1 MTYNRGNASA
11 QVNANRNMDEEARRR
26 AAEEAA
32 RKAEEERKRK
42 EEEAKAKAEQ
52 EAAQRAAQEAAEAQ
66 NQQDNAPSTQ
76 NPGTSVMNFK
86 PTAAQRHEIQTNVG
100 WNRAEKKLV
109 EAAPLDLLPPEME
122 DQREELEKK
131 NQAGQLGSARL
142 KKYSSGDNQYSV
154 DATQFG
160 NVKELAYFC
169 ANLSNDADRVKLYK
183 RYAEKNGLDVE
194 DLYYQA
200 ETMLGG
206 RAFNYP
212 QSSRGQME
220 QIGVYDAA
228 GNTLDLGTATAAQVK
243 QAIRMTPPGDD
254 HNALLKAYRRM
265 FGDWETDD
273 SEFDFLDSADLTES
287 NYDSKVT
294 EYEALFEFTDGQL
307 TEDNYWKYLDAV
319 DKIYRDYD
327 NPRVQKQLLRQ
338 LALSYEAHT
347 GKKAV
352 SVDELNAL
360 AEKLGYIGTFSGL
373 AEKEKD
379 SVAAEFAEKPEA
391 PRHIPEVEEVTSS
404 AAAAQGG
411 GGASGGG
418 YSGGRSASGY
428 AAMAQAPAKNTAEEA
443 AAQTAAV
450 SLAAENSIEPQGPV
464 YRSQEAARET
474 TPEGTMQQY
483 GSSMGFNRQMTD
495 EEALA
500 LYKRGVKLDKRN
512 YEQIR
517 WMVEDDDIR
526 ALTGNMSMYAN
537 MGKTETGGRNVVE
550 KATKY
555 GNRLGT
561 ASMVLGSGSLPEDVE
576 NEAALT
582 LGNVIYQVK
591 ELVSDPRNGI
601 SVPKGQN
608 MYDYVLSLPQYA
620 HLAAQVDTVTGAQA
634 DVHAAYAQQAQL
646 EKEAQ
651 DKHIEDV
658 KAKMLRGEGTPEMAQ
673 ELAQAYG
680 TEYVDLWD
688 DELYAVYRTQMG
700 ERQRFFSDNG
710 TFWQGESAAA
720 QEGNRL
726 RSAGRGYSEFKSNL
740 KYETENLL
748 EDFGAAAKQM
758 GMTLEEYLGAA
769 GIDSLDQV
777 VNIAYNGMLSRGNAY
792 AADADAQ
799 AAAGTMISTEKG
811 AWDAAGMG
819 VQHGAE
825 SYVADMSQTLYMAV
839 DAADYQLAVID
850 LENEYIEKYGV
861 EMAAPMYRADLMAYI
876 ESGAMSEESAAD
888 LADHMRRARSIF
900 DVGYE
905 LDPGFIEGLMRDTY
919 EGFQKDVE
927 VLEAEAAK
935 LPSSL
940 RTTFNAFSGA
950 AYSLAGMGTA
960 TLAGGLTG
968 SAAVGSALSWGT
980 AEYSSA
986 YDANRAK
993 GMSPGMA
1000 GFAALGNAAIAT
1012 TVNMGGTGTD
1022 MDIWWKGGAYQDFA
1036 KAMRG
1041 KKGLSLMKGIAE
1053 ATGKYAVK
1061 RGAEE
1066 AIEEG
1071 QEYAL
1076 GALYDLTDNVMQ
1088 LVDNGKPV
1096 TPSAILKSV
1105 GDSLR
1110 ETDYDAMGKELLQNM
1125 GMGFVMGGIF
1135 SLGGSAKTAI
1145 GVKKGLNMQSR
1156 YASIDLATQMAE
1168 GNVPFTEENIG
1179 KVYAAV
1185 QKDLLDARFRK
1196 YIDSNSTAAL
1206 EQKSM
1211 LAAGMMGVAET
1222 ERKSAVDE
1230 AQRAQE
1236 YSAKAEAAREASK
1249 TASGRWWELRDRLA
1263 SGDLSVEVELES
1275 ARMQWQKAETALQ
1288 EAENAAG
1295 KCMEKARTAMKSWL
1309 QQCRGQSANIKSW
1322 MIQEQA
1328 DQIASL
1334 RQSAAEALARRY
1346 EEVEAREPV
1355 AGPRREQTE
1364 NAVFG
1369 PDVYGRTEADMETE
1383 EDVPSVETMTD
1394 DELDAELSGLTAQ
1407 IGDAEKRIAD
1417 VTAQNAELGLDGETV
1432 QAMVDQE
1439 LTPLLQRR
1447 DSIIARET
1455 NRFNDL
1461 FDRMQQAIEMDNEE
1475 AADQLQMEYD
1485 SVMERLG
1492 KMGVDTE
1499 SLVMA
1504 QYGVTPE
1511 AAAEGEAAAQA
1522 EAENTEQE
1530 RLTESLSRRMEHTA
1544 MEIERIQPAR
1554 KYFMDTP
1561 LYVNASQKAE
1571 ILSSEGLKS
1580 LSNVNRKYNMKL
1592 TDKEAAGAMPLDGHV
1607 LSDIAAESAGVVD
1620 ESANPVEEMLRIM
1633 QAGKKLAE
1641 DQKTEKNEARE
1652 LSKKKKAADKKRRES
1667 VDKLTGAESKPE
1679 RQAKKINDV
1688 VANQDSTV
1696 EDIDRT
1702 IDQIEGVSMSMND
1715 GGTNTEGQTE
1725 TEGKS
1730 AFEPTFKD
1738 PETQKLARDLY
1749 KNWGIRL
1756 RLADL
1761 DARDEGFYDR
1771 ESNSIV
1777 LNRKLTPGA
1786 KQRTVVVHELIHF
1799 CEGEAWYKQF
1809 KADILGGAYES
1820 EQEIEENRERLRDM
1834 GYAEDQLDSE
1844 LVARAAKP
1852 LFEGDEVLVDMLL
1865 SKGKVSTV
1873 KRAYAAITQFMKR
1886 AEARKSGNLKRY
1898 DMLAN
1903 ARNTLAEGL
1912 KSAKAKN
1919 GKGTSHMY
1927 VGQSAD
1933 GKGIYESNF
1942 PAGTPKD
1949 VKRNRLIHLWQ
1960 NVWSKKPIELNI
1972 KEADGTTR
1980 PIVANFDPSYDPA
1993 NVIQTDLGKV
2003 MTSQNGSS
2011 GDRTVTLNLADD
2023 LYDLART
2030 SEYLVSEEERGKNKS
2045 THKDVKLWHYFF
2057 NDIIY
2062 RGDNGEIPYTV
2073 WIDVKEKDDGSG
2085 YVYQLYARK
2094 TKKDAS
2100 ATASNAYQNPTAGIS
2115 QPSGQVGTVPLSGL
2129 GANAAKTSISD
2140 TSLTQGTTD
2149 VNSQSMQNG
2158 EQHSYGDTA
2167 LSQFGNKTAQE
2178 IDWINQKVKDNLK
2191 GTTHEVYSDR
2201 AAIQNSLAK
2210 IEEMGGVQNAFDD
2223 LMNRPAD
2230 RWNADD
2236 QVMAQVLMAKAEYDG
2251 DVTTEAVI
2259 AMLTNEARSKA
2270 GLALQKTKALVNL
2283 TSQKAIELVTKISS
2297 DFNEKHGGTSQYAP
2311 VGDGRPLEKT
2321 GMGGDADKIIDRAAK
2336 VSRAVAEARNVD
2348 DIVEYD
2354 NRWHVPLTGAKR
2366 YLIDHYKL
2374 NNVDLPGIN
2383 YSRATKKQRQ
2393 LCAILATDTDVVYD
2407 VDMEGNR
2414 TGLLGLIQQ
2423 LEAIEAN
2430 KAVMTIADLTY
2441 IANQSAEMKALSN
2454 GAEDPYLDTDGAK
2467 HALARMY
2474 DAINNTVPVTFGQKA
2489 GALAYMNML
2498 SASTTGTKNVLG
2510 NIVMGPQETISE
2522 AFATLV
2528 DKAVGLKTG
2537 NRTTTV
2543 STAGEVAEGLRDGLI
2558 EVART
2563 VADTYVYQADTAHSR
2578 KYDTAGDAPR
2588 VFQNKAM
2595 EGKRQMVDFIM
2606 QLGDRPFFRAEYTR
2620 QMAQIKRLAADG
2632 KMKKKEVATLS
2643 DGRKVT
2649 TYTDMP
2655 EADMRKEAAQRAL
2668 ERVFQEENEIVNW
2681 VNSAPQKIRPFLQ
2694 AIVPFVKTP
2703 MNIAKRML
2711 DYSPV
2716 GLGITLAKNGVW
2728 DATRGGGFDQRKF
2741 VMGVGRG
2748 LTGTGMILAG
2758 ALLTNLGIL
2767 DVEDGY
2773 GEEEDN
2779 KLYGAGSANYDPY
2792 GAYLN
2797 INGNKVSL
2805 DWLGAAGTWLTIGA
2819 AASKEVDADANM
2831 ADLMWKATMVS
2842 GPEMLNLLF
2851 DNTMLSSL
2859 SNLLDAEDGEEL
2871 GENIVSTVGGAMLQQ
2886 YFSPGDIRQLAKFT
2900 DEYERDY
2907 RHDNPVIQA
2916 LNKNVIRYWPFL
2928 RQTLPIKYDMT
2939 GDPVRQASKYGWG
2952 KADENVLLNFL
2963 NYYVSPTNIQADKG
2977 DKALN
2982 ELLDLA
2988 YRRGET
2994 TCIPGSFVATSGKIT
3009 IPKTMA
3015 KYTSLDTDNGE
3026 NNLILTAEEQRKYNQ
3041 MYADLCFNGTR
3052 RGVRYGK
3059 VRGGS
3064 YSSIDGIRELIN
3076 SRAWERMSDEER
3088 EKKIKEQ
3095 MDAAKEIVRAQIV
3108 IDRGY

>member
-42 EEEAKAKAEQ
+42 EAEAKAKAEQ

-86 PTAAQRHEIQTNVG
+86 PTAAQRHEIQTNTA

-142 KKYSSGDNQYSV
+142 EKYSSGDNQYSV

-169 ANLSNDADRVKLYK
+169 SGLSNDADRVKLYK
-183 RYAEKNGLDVE
+183 RYADENGLDLE

-212 QSSRGQME
+212 KSARGQME
-220 QIGVYDAA
+220 AIGVYDAA
-228 GNTLDLGTATAAQVK
+228 GNRLDLGTATAAQVK

-254 HNALLKAYRRM
+254 HDALLKAYRKM
-265 FGDWETDD
+265 YGDWGTDD

-287 NYDSKVT
+287 DYKKAVKEFESSFTFSEGHTPENQEAYLNALDDIYSNY
-294 EYEALFEFTDGQL
+294 E
-307 TEDNYWKYLDAV
+307 
-319 DKIYRDYD
+319 
-327 NPRVQKQLLRQ
+327 NPRVQQQMIRQ
-338 LALSYEAHT
+338 LNKAYADRTGMQAMSEEELRTLAQETGYTGTEEVDEN
-347 GKKAV
+347 GKKKGFFRGFWDAAKDVV
-352 SVDELNAL
+352 S
-360 AEKLGYIGTFSGL
+360 
-373 AEKEKD
+373 
-379 SVAAEFAEKPEA
+379 SVFGEKPEA
-391 PRHIPEVEEVTSS
+391 PRHIPEVEEVTTS

-411 GGASGGG
+411 GGAYGGG
-418 YSGGRSASGY
+418 YSGGGSASGY
-428 AAMAQAPAKNTAEEA
+428 AAMGQAPAKNTAEEA

-464 YRSQEAARET
+464 YRPQEAARET

-500 LYKRGVKLDKRN
+500 LYKRGVKLDARN

-537 MGKTETGGRNVVE
+537 MGKTETGGRNVVA

-651 DKHIEDV
+651 DKHIEDI
-658 KAKMLRGEGTPEMAQ
+658 KAKMLRDEGTPEMAL

-688 DELYAVYRTQMG
+688 DELYAVYRAQMG
-700 ERQRFFSDNG
+700 ERQCFFSDNG
-710 TFWQGESAAA
+710 TFWQGDSAAA

-726 RSAGRGYSEFKSNL
+726 RAAGRGYSEFKSSL

-748 EDFGAAAKQM
+748 EDFGTAAKQM

-777 VNIAYNGMLSRGNAY
+777 VNIAYNGMISRGNAY

-799 AAAGTMISTEKG
+799 TAAETLIGTEKG
-811 AWDAAGMG
+811 AFDAAGMG
-819 VQHGAE
+819 VRHGAE
-825 SYVADMSQTLYMAV
+825 SYVAGMSQTLYMAV

-905 LDPGFIEGLMRDTY
+905 LDPGFLEGLMRDTY

-935 LPSSL
+935 LPPPL
-940 RTTFNAFSGA
+940 RTTFNMFSGA

-1022 MDIWWKGGAYQDFA
+1022 MDIWWKGGSYQDFA

-1088 LVDNGKPV
+1088 LIDSGKPV
-1096 TPSAILKSV
+1096 TASAILKSV
-1105 GDSLR
+1105 GNTLR

-1196 YIDSNSTAAL
+1196 YIDRNSTAAL

-1346 EEVEAREPV
+1346 EEVEAREP
-1355 AGPRREQTE
+1355 A
-1364 NAVFG
+1364 
-1369 PDVYGRTEADMETE
+1369 
-1383 EDVPSVETMTD
+1383 
-1394 DELDAELSGLTAQ
+1394 
-1407 IGDAEKRIAD
+1407 
-1417 VTAQNAELGLDGETV
+1417 
-1432 QAMVDQE
+1432 
-1439 LTPLLQRR
+1439 
-1447 DSIIARET
+1447 AR
-1455 NRFNDL
+1455 
-1461 FDRMQQAIEMDNEE
+1461 
-1475 AADQLQMEYD
+1475 
-1485 SVMERLG
+1485 
-1492 KMGVDTE
+1492 
-1499 SLVMA
+1499 
-1504 QYGVTPE
+1504 
-1511 AAAEGEAAAQA
+1511 A

-1530 RLTESLSRRMEHTA
+1530 RLTESLSRRMEHTE

-1667 VDKLTGAESKPE
+1667 VDAVVGVDDDVRAYRAITGDDTASKLDLKENMRKRGYANERKDLQEALRSWDGKDKTLEFVVGKTGKTLHDLGLTDSEVVLSSEKLVKIRKDHPAMTDDVIAKIPDIVENPVVVMKSKTVNGRLTMFGEVMDADGDPVLAIVSIEPKENYVTGAKFIRLNSAYGKNQNPQKLIDSSEILYTDKNRAADWMASTRLQLPVGTTQESGSSTSIVSQRKNDVNKNIDALATNGLQSTPAQAAQQLSKKGKKLESNALRAVQDLADTVGIGFRIRSDARFNSADARMNSNVLGYYKNGQRNAIVRSREAGRIEASGHEIGHAIQEQLGIHSTQTMIDSWQKHFPNTGAYDPAQYDHEAFAEFFWRYLTGRDAAVAYADEASVDAFEYAMRKN
-1679 RQAKKINDV
+1679 RKLLKAVQKAQTQVSNYFNADTGAMIQANI
-1688 VANQDSTV
+1688 
-1696 EDIDRT
+1696 
-1702 IDQIEGVSMSMND
+1702 VSMSEAD
-1715 GGTNTEGQTE
+1715 KKK
-1725 TEGKS
+1725 KS
-1730 AFEPTFKD
+1730 PF
-1738 PETQKLARDLY
+1738 
-1749 KNWGIRL
+1749 
-1756 RLADL
+1756 
-1761 DARDEGFYDR
+1761 
-1771 ESNSIV
+1771 V
-1777 LNRKLTPGA
+1777 
-1786 KQRTVVVHELIHF
+1786 
-1799 CEGEAWYKQF
+1799 
-1809 KADILGGAYES
+1809 
-1820 EQEIEENRERLRDM
+1820 
-1834 GYAEDQLDSE
+1834 
-1844 LVARAAKP
+1844 
-1852 LFEGDEVLVDMLL
+1852 
-1865 SKGKVSTV
+1865 
-1873 KRAYAAITQFMKR
+1873 KR
-1886 AEARKSGNLKRY
+1886 AEAAIADDTAVVEDYQNVIRKRIGEGHLPYDLNLRDTIRYNRRASARAAQCISEAMVDNDGNVVGESLSDVFGEIKGKDYDLYMQWWLARQSLDRDRRKGEKNQVFSENDISTADRTRFIADTELAHPEFARTNDRFQKWRRLFLDTY
-1898 DMLAN
+1898 LVNNGLMGDPARATAMLDMLERIYPYYAPTKRTGKGGAATKVARGVTGQKTYAMHEATGSTETIIDPFESFVGMVNSVVSLAAENENRKKFAQLYDAFSGADPGNSGAGMGLFANEITQDMQKNIVDTKAMRERIEQVLDDIDTDPEVIMQVSDIIGDQQVQYRGKGRVDMNSVIRVRGEDGKDRYFEIYNPQMFELLATVSGQAGNRGVSFWEIVGKYTRTMSMLTTGSNPVFGITNAMRDFQNSVNYGSWATSYIDGAAKWLLTLGDVITNSDVSKEYDALGGGGWSQYDTRTKKGSERTRSEVFKGYNRKNIGQIGKTAGRVLWRVATMEDLNGWIEKTSRLAEYKYGKHNRETAEGRIEAFLAAQDVTTDFARRGGHPIAREFKNLIPFFNASMQGVYRN
-1903 ARNTLAEGL
+1903 ARQFTAQESDRAKIRLAKQITNTALASLLANGL
-1912 KSAKAKN
+1912 LMMYLDDDEKEEFAYLSQDLTTKHMFIPNFAPDTFGDAMLIRIPLDQNPISYAINAAVSNMVWKGETSDDFLISMAALSDVIMENLNPVSSTILDPVLAVQSNKNWYGSKIVPTYLESYDALNQYTEETPTLFVEFAKAVN
-1919 GKGTSHMY
+1919 MVTGKKISPMMIQYMAEQYTGY
-1927 VGQSAD
+1927 VGQTL
-1933 GKGIYESNF
+1933 I
-1942 PAGTPKD
+1942 PA
-1949 VKRNRLIHLWQ
+1949 L
-1960 NVWSKKPIELNI
+1960 
-1972 KEADGTTR
+1972 
-1980 PIVANFDPSYDPA
+1980 
-1993 NVIQTDLGKV
+1993 
-2003 MTSQNGSS
+2003 SS
-2011 GDRTVTLNLADD
+2011 
-2023 LYDLART
+2023 
-2030 SEYLVSEEERGKNKS
+2030 
-2045 THKDVKLWHYFF
+2045 
-2057 NDIIY
+2057 
-2062 RGDNGEIPYTV
+2062 
-2073 WIDVKEKDDGSG
+2073 EKD
-2085 YVYQLYARK
+2085 K
-2094 TKKDAS
+2094 
-2100 ATASNAYQNPTAGIS
+2100 
-2115 QPSGQVGTVPLSGL
+2115 
-2129 GANAAKTSISD
+2129 
-2140 TSLTQGTTD
+2140 
-2149 VNSQSMQNG
+2149 
-2158 EQHSYGDTA
+2158 
-2167 LSQFGNKTAQE
+2167 
-2178 IDWINQKVKDNLK
+2178 
-2191 GTTHEVYSDR
+2191 
-2201 AAIQNSLAK
+2201 
-2210 IEEMGGVQNAFDD
+2210 
-2223 LMNRPAD
+2223 
-2230 RWNADD
+2230 
-2236 QVMAQVLMAKAEYDG
+2236 
-2251 DVTTEAVI
+2251 
-2259 AMLTNEARSKA
+2259 
-2270 GLALQKTKALVNL
+2270 
-2283 TSQKAIELVTKISS
+2283 
-2297 DFNEKHGGTSQYAP
+2297 
-2311 VGDGRPLEKT
+2311 
-2321 GMGGDADKIIDRAAK
+2321 
-2336 VSRAVAEARNVD
+2336 
-2348 DIVEYD
+2348 
-2354 NRWHVPLTGAKR
+2354 
-2366 YLIDHYKL
+2366 
-2374 NNVDLPGIN
+2374 
-2383 YSRATKKQRQ
+2383 
-2393 LCAILATDTDVVYD
+2393 
-2407 VDMEGNR
+2407 
-2414 TGLLGLIQQ
+2414 
-2423 LEAIEAN
+2423 
-2430 KAVMTIADLTY
+2430 
-2441 IANQSAEMKALSN
+2441 
-2454 GAEDPYLDTDGAK
+2454 
-2467 HALARMY
+2467 
-2474 DAINNTVPVTFGQKA
+2474 
-2489 GALAYMNML
+2489 
-2498 SASTTGTKNVLG
+2498 
-2510 NIVMGPQETISE
+2510 
-2522 AFATLV
+2522 
-2528 DKAVGLKTG
+2528 
-2537 NRTTTV
+2537 
-2543 STAGEVAEGLRDGLI
+2543 DGLI
-2558 EVART
+2558 SGAF
-2563 VADTYVYQADTAHSR
+2563 
-2578 KYDTAGDAPR
+2578 DA
-2588 VFQNKAM
+2588 
-2595 EGKRQMVDFIM
+2595 
-2606 QLGDRPFFRAEYTR
+2606 
-2620 QMAQIKRLAADG
+2620 LAATARKRITSDPLKSNDVISAVYDSFNEMNAVAKAG
-2632 KMKKKEVATLS
+2632 RSKRDFEIDYLKPTLNDREKRRAINEAYDLTHSGGELYEAKKEL
-2643 DGRKVT
+2643 
-2649 TYTDMP
+2649 
-2655 EADMRKEAAQRAL
+2655 
-2668 ERVFQEENEIVNW
+2668 
-2681 VNSAPQKIRPFLQ
+2681 
-2694 AIVPFVKTP
+2694 
-2703 MNIAKRML
+2703 
-2711 DYSPV
+2711 
-2716 GLGITLAKNGVW
+2716 
-2728 DATRGGGFDQRKF
+2728 
-2741 VMGVGRG
+2741 
-2748 LTGTGMILAG
+2748 G
-2758 ALLTNLGIL
+2758 ALDDEIDEINAREDLTDRQKYLLTSEIRREKIDIAL
-2767 DVEDGY
+2767 DVQEIMNDYDVRYRRED
-2773 GEEEDN
+2773 
-2779 KLYGAGSANYDPY
+2779 
-2792 GAYLN
+2792 
-2797 INGNKVSL
+2797 I
-2805 DWLGAAGTWLTIGA
+2805 
-2819 AASKEVDADANM
+2819 M
-2831 ADLMWKATMVS
+2831 AKMLA
-2842 GPEMLNLLF
+2842 EMLN
-2851 DNTMLSSL
+2851 
-2859 SNLLDAEDGEEL
+2859 
-2871 GENIVSTVGGAMLQQ
+2871 
-2886 YFSPGDIRQLAKFT
+2886 
-2900 DEYERDY
+2900 
-2907 RHDNPVIQA
+2907 
-2916 LNKNVIRYWPFL
+2916 
-2928 RQTLPIKYDMT
+2928 
-2939 GDPVRQASKYGWG
+2939 
-2952 KADENVLLNFL
+2952 
-2963 NYYVSPTNIQADKG
+2963 
-2977 DKALN
+2977 
-2982 ELLDLA
+2982 
-2988 YRRGET
+2988 
-2994 TCIPGSFVATSGKIT
+2994 
-3009 IPKTMA
+3009 
-3015 KYTSLDTDNGE
+3015 
-3026 NNLILTAEEQRKYNQ
+3026 
-3041 MYADLCFNGTR
+3041 
-3052 RGVRYGK
+3052 
-3059 VRGGS
+3059 
-3064 YSSIDGIRELIN
+3064 
-3076 SRAWERMSDEER
+3076 
-3088 EKKIKEQ
+3088 
-3095 MDAAKEIVRAQIV
+3095 
-3108 IDRGY
+3108 